1 MNDKAKLVRRMQII
15 EGHVRGVQRMI
26 EADEYCIDIIR
37 QINAIQNA
45 LANASNVILE
55 GHLNS
60 CVTEA
65 VRGADE
71 LRREKVLV
79 EISDLFKERR

>member
-1 MNDKAKLVRRMQII
+1 MTDKAKLVRRMQII

-37 QINAIQNA
+37 QITAIQNA

-55 GHLNS
+55 SHLNS

-65 VRGADE
+65 VRGSDE